1 MGKGK
6 IIHGARAKVVFEGVI
21 IGVLTNITE
30 NEDYGM
36 QGVYGIGH
44 WTPQELVALR
54 FTGNFNFT
62 MLVMSSDLIAS
73 LQYAERTG
81 KTVLEIAKAILIHE
95 GFTLVIE
102 DKYNNNAN
110 IATISMCKMN
120 NISLTVSENAIATR
134 SGSGMYGEPIVMP

>member
-21 IGVLTNITE
+21 VGVLTNITE

-44 WTPQELVALR
+44 LTPQEIVALR
-54 FTGNFNFT
+54 FSGNFNFT
-62 MLVMSSDLIAS
+62 KLVMSSDVIKN
-73 LQYAERTG
+73 LQYAERSG
-81 KTVLEIAKAILIHE
+81 KTVSEIAKQILIQE

-110 IATISMCKMN
+110 IATISGCKMN
-120 NISLTVSENAIATR
+120 NLSVTVSENAIVTQN
-134 SGSGMYGEPIVMP
+134 GSGMYGEPIVMP